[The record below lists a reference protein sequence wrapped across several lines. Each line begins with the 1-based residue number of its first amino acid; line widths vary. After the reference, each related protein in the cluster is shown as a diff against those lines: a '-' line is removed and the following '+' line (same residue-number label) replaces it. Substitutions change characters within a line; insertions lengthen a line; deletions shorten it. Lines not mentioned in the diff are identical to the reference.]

1 MKNAAGSR
9 AKGVPLL
16 AGLAALLII
25 VPFLFWRD
33 TWFGRPLSRS
43 EIRRYLEDNAR
54 PRRIQQALSRIADR
68 IVSGDASAREWY
80 PRVVSL
86 ARHPAPEIRTTA
98 AWVMG
103 QDNGSEVFHQALL
116 GLLTDSDVL
125 VRRNAALA
133 LVRFQDSSG
142 RPELVAVLRSYTG
155 NTGGAP
161 GQDQVWETLR
171 ALYLVGRP
179 EDLHE
184 VEQCAREQEHIPD
197 RIRRQASFTA
207 QAIRTR
213 SERSSIR

>member
-1 MKNAAGSR
+1 MRNANGSR
-9 AKGVPLL
+9 ARGVPLL
-16 AGLAALLII
+16 AGLAALLIV

-43 EIRRYLEDNAR
+43 EIRRYLEDNSR
-54 PRRIQQALSRIADR
+54 PRRIQQALSQIADR
-68 IVSGDASAREWY
+68 IVGGDASVREWY
-80 PRVVSL
+80 PRVMAL
-86 ARHPAPEIRTTA
+86 ARHPAPDIRTTA

-103 QDNGSEVFHQALL
+103 QDNGSEAFHQALL

-142 RPELVAVLRSYTG
+142 RPELVAVLRC
-155 NTGGAP
+155 GAAA
-161 GQDQVWETLR
+161 GQDQVWEALR

-179 EDLHE
+179 EDLDE
-184 VEQCAREQEHIPD
+184 VERCAREQQHMPD
-197 RIRRQASFTA
+197 RIRRQAASTA

>member
-1 MKNAAGSR
+1 MRNAAAGSR
-9 AKGVPLL
+9 AHGVPLL

-33 TWFGRPLSRS
+33 TWFGRPLGRS

-54 PRRIQQALSRIADR
+54 PRRIQQALSQIADR
-68 IVSGDASAREWY
+68 IVSGDASVREWY
-80 PRVVSL
+80 PRVVAL

-103 QDNGSEVFHQALL
+103 QDNRSEAFHQALL
-116 GLLTDSDVL
+116 GLLTDSDVF

-155 NTGGAP
+155 AA
-161 GQDQVWETLR
+161 GQDQAWEALR

-179 EDLHE
+179 EDLVE
-184 VEQCAREQEHIPD
+184 VERCTREQEHMPD
-197 RIRRQASFTA
+197 RIRRQAALTA